1 MRLIFDSGGWAGF
14 RERQTATDFRGVLL
28 EHVKFLRRQA
38 AATSGVHEGEGDEE
52 DEDGS
57 GVGATP
63 AFPAV
68 DLSLHEG
75 QKIRINL
82 KSKRKTDAAVNA
94 ATTGATEAAT
104 TTSSSSTTRASA
116 TTTGSSSAFGLRPP
130 PPAPAPEPTEDDW
143 GDFETA

>member
-1 MRLIFDSGGWAGF
+1 MFGAGF

-52 DEDGS
+52 DEDGN
-57 GVGATP
+57 GVSAAS

-82 KSKRKTDAAVNA
+82 KSKRKTDAAVDA
-94 ATTGATEAAT
+94 AATGATEAAAT
-104 TTSSSSTTRASA
+104 AATSSTTRVSTAA
-116 TTTGSSSAFGLRPP
+116 AGPNSAFGLRPP